1 MRQVLLL
8 LALAALLMP
17 ACAGQRG
24 GRYSAFP
31 PTESHAYRE
40 VAGTALEV
48 HVFRPAEGA
57 AGGRRLRPA
66 VLFFHG
72 GSWTRGRPGRFF
84 PHARALADRGMVA
97 LSAGYRLQGTHGTGV
112 PEAIDDAKAA
122 YAWLVEHAA
131 ELGVDR
137 DRIVVGG
144 GSAGGHL
151 AAAVALMDPLPE
163 VPPVAMVL
171 YNPALDTHPDDIPSS
186 VRWMAAPRL
195 EALFQGRY
203 RELSPAQYVRV
214 GTPPSA
220 VFHGTEDSLVPI
232 HKARTFCAR
241 LLAVGSACTLHEYPG
256 AEHGSFN
263 YGWGRHYE
271 DAVSKTAQF
280 LGEIGLIP

>member
-1 MRQVLLL
+1 MRLLL
-8 LALAALLMP
+8 PCLLAVALLTP

-24 GRYSAFP
+24 DRYAAFQ
-31 PTESHAYRE
+31 PTETLSYRQI
-40 VAGTALEV
+40 GDGDLRV
-48 HVFRPAEGA
+48 HVFRPRTEAPADGE
-57 AGGRRLRPA
+57 LRPA

-84 PHARALADRGMVA
+84 PHARALADRGMIA
-97 LSAGYRLQGTHGTGV
+97 LSAAYRLQGTHGTGV
-112 PEAIDDAKAA
+112 PEAIEDAKAA
-122 YAWLVEHAA
+122 YAWLLEHAR

-151 AAAVALMDPLPE
+151 AAAVALMEPLPA

-171 YNPALDTHPDDIPSS
+171 YNPALDTHPDDIPSGM
-186 VRWMAAPRL
+186 RWMAASRL
-195 EALFQGRY
+195 EALFEGRY

-271 DAVSKTAQF
+271 DAVLKTAQF
-280 LGEIGLIP
+280 LGDIGLIP